1 MAVERVIGKTDS
13 FEVIFDRLNDNN
25 WTVNV
30 PSNIIGEYVMDL
42 YAYDEAGNHGFLATA
57 MFTVDTSNLCFH
69 LSIIKYRSEIC
80 FESDYI
86 CTVKEVLPC
95 VMK

>member
-42 YAYDEAGNHGFLATA
+42 YAYDEAGSYSMRAVYEIA
-57 MFTVDTSNLCFH
+57 DE
-69 LSIIKYRSEIC
+69 IIKNKFKIE
-80 FESDYI
+80 
-86 CTVKEVLPC
+86 VK
-95 VMK
+95 

>member
-13 FEVIFDRLNDNN
+13 FEVIFDRLNDNS

-42 YAYDEAGNHGFLATA
+42 YAYDEAGNLDF
-57 MFTVDTSNLCFH
+57 
-69 LSIIKYRSEIC
+69 
-80 FESDYI
+80 
-86 CTVKEVLPC
+86 
-95 VMK
+95 

>member
-1 MAVERVIGKTDS
+1 MAVERLIGKTDS
-13 FEVIFDRLNDNN
+13 FEVIFDRLNDNS

-42 YAYDEAGNHGFLATA
+42 YAYDEAGNLGFLATA
-57 MFTVDTSNLCFH
+57 MFTVDTSNLCLH

>member
-42 YAYDEAGNHGFLATA
+42 YAYDEAGNLGFLATA
-57 MFTVDTSNLCFH
+57 MFTVDASICAFIFQSSNTALK
-69 LSIIKYRSEIC
+69 S
-80 FESDYI
+80 
-86 CTVKEVLPC
+86 VLKVTIYAQSRRYC
-95 VMK
+95 HV

>member
-13 FEVIFDRLNDNN
+13 FEVIFDRLNDNS

-42 YAYDEAGNHGFLATA
+42 YAYDEAGNLGFLATA

-69 LSIIKYRSEIC
+69 LSIIKYRFLER
-80 FESDYI
+80 FLFYP
-86 CTVKEVLPC
+86 K
-95 VMK
+95 

>member
-42 YAYDEAGNHGFLATA
+42 YAYDEAGNLGFLATA

-69 LSIIKYRSEIC
+69 LSIIKYRSEIY